1 MGLTYIDCCFP
12 IVVVCISM
20 NNAQDFLNQVTT
32 DVDDILQKDFTF
44 TRVTNVPQVDDANL
58 TYESGKDK
66 RGEEI
71 NTCVLYVDIRN
82 SVALNNE
89 SKTKTMGRIYTAFT
103 KSIISA
109 ADKCCGQVRNII
121 GDRVMVVFP
130 EADCYKNAVE
140 CAITINHIAQKIIN
154 QKLQDHDFKCGIGI
168 DYGQMRCIKVGKI
181 KRGAANQDYKNLV
194 WIGRPANMAS
204 RLCDN
209 ANKEVQMFKV
219 VHTVWV
225 KRLRGL
231 LSTPPSLLKSDFE
244 NQVKTDELTAEQFT
258 ELITKDGL
266 SSITSIEKS
275 GDPVVRNP
283 ILISDKVYEGYKKA
297 CPEANSIKNNWWHE
311 DNKHI
316 RNVDFKV
323 YGADLTWAI

>member
-1 MGLTYIDCCFP
+1 M
-12 IVVVCISM
+12 SM
-20 NNAQDFLNQVTT
+20 NNVEDLLNQVSA

-44 TRVTNVPQVDDANL
+44 VHVTDVPQVDDANL

-66 RGEEI
+66 LGEEI
-71 NTCVLYVDIRN
+71 NTCVLFVDIRN

-103 KSIISA
+103 KSVISA
-109 ADKCCGQVRNII
+109 ADKCGGQVRNII

-130 EADCYKNAVE
+130 EADCYQNAVE

-154 QKLQDHDFKCGIGI
+154 QKLQGHDFKCGIVI

-231 LSTPPSLLKSDFE
+231 LSTPPSLLTSDFE
-244 NQVKTDELTAEQFT
+244 KQVKTDELTAEQFT

-266 SSITSIEKS
+266 SRITSIEKS
-275 GDPVVRNP
+275 GNPIVREP
-283 ILISDKVYEGYKKA
+283 ILISDRVYEGYKKA
-297 CPEANSIKNNWWHE
+297 CPENESIKNHWWHE

-323 YGADLTWAI
+323 YSSDLTWAV

>member
-1 MGLTYIDCCFP
+1 MDN
-12 IVVVCISM
+12 VK
-20 NNAQDFLNQVTT
+20 DFMNQVSA
-32 DVDDILQKDFTF
+32 DVDDIMQKDFTF
-44 TRVTNVPQVDDANL
+44 THVSEVPQVDDANL

-71 NTCVLYVDIRN
+71 NTCVLFVDIRN

-103 KSIISA
+103 KSVISA
-109 ADKCCGQVRNII
+109 ADKCGGQVRNII

-154 QKLQDHDFKCGIGI
+154 QKLQGHEFSCGIGI

-181 KRGAANQDYKNLV
+181 KRGTPNQDYKNIV

-219 VHTVWV
+219 VHKVFRPRTT
-225 KRLRGL
+225 GL
-231 LSTPPSLLKSDFE
+231 MAPPSLLGNFE
-244 NQVKTDELTAEQFT
+244 FVQKTETLTAEQFT

-266 SSITSIEKS
+266 NRIVSIEKS
-275 GDPVVRNP
+275 GNPEKRKP
-283 ILISDKVYEGYKKA
+283 ILISDRVYEGFKA
-297 CPEANSIKNNWWHE
+297 TCPNDKSIREGWWYV
-311 DNKHI
+311 DTKQI

-323 YGADLTWAI
+323 YGADLTWDV